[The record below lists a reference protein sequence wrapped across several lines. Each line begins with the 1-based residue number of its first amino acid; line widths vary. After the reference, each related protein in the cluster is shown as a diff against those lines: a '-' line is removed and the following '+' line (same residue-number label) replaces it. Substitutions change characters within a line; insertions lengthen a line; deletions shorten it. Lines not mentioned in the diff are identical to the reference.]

1 MPTFYKMLELYG
13 QPISRAR
20 FDNYLALL
28 QGNTNNDIELPVSGY
43 NPMAKQHV
51 FDKLA
56 YLKSL
61 KAEEIVV
68 ATIADLNGKIRDSS
82 DHQIFKVAINLSDD
96 LQGGWTNRFTS
107 DYDSKFRTD
116 ALFKRHFCV
125 IILWATEEINAD
137 IVQQRTLEYCYRAIY
152 RKNHPKPLTLVDHI
166 AQERFVAA
174 SLYPSLPKTENQHLV
189 SFYNEHQQTT
199 NYSII
204 FNFLYGDEASASLGF
219 PSFGIPEKMAG
230 FRFAGINI

>member
-1 MPTFYKMLELYG
+1 MLELYD
-13 QPISRAR
+13 QPISHAR

-61 KAEEIVV
+61 KAEEIV
-68 ATIADLNGKIRDSS
+68 ASTIAWLNNKIRDSS
-82 DHQIFKVAINLSDD
+82 ENEIFEVAINLSDD

-125 IILWATEEINAD
+125 VILWVSEEINAD
-137 IVQQRTLEYCYRAIY
+137 IIQQRTLEYCYRMIY
-152 RKNHPKPLTLVDHI
+152 RKNHPKPVTLSDHI

-174 SLYPSLPKTENQHLV
+174 ALYPSLPKTENQHV
-189 SFYNEHQQTT
+189 ASFYKEHQQSD

-204 FNFLYGDEASASLGF
+204 FNFIYGDEASASLGF
-219 PSFGIPEKMAG
+219 PRFGTHEKMAG
-230 FRFAGINI
+230 YRFAGIKS